1 MKKRYF
7 LQIVILLFFP
17 CSLFSQSFVYKGK
30 IVDAQT
36 GDPLPFVNILFGT
49 FNQGVTTDING
60 KFVVKS
66 PRKIDSLQCSFVG
79 YKSEVYRIN
88 DNTYNDNISIVLN
101 RKVFELK
108 EFVVL
113 PTENPVHRIIEAVIK
128 NRDKNNPLK
137 NSSFT
142 YTSYNKMVFTSSV
155 FQDTSAMRIAADT
168 TLQDSVS
175 KMKRRTV
182 DFFTNQHLFMMES
195 VNKRFFKAPSQNYE
209 KIIASKIS
217 GFKDP
222 LFSILITQVQ
232 SISFYEDMF
241 LLLDKKFVNPI
252 SNGSTSKYY
261 FEIQDT
267 TFRDKDTVFII
278 SYRPRKGTTFDGL
291 KGVLYINTNGYAIQ
305 NVIAEPAKKGGG
317 FNISIQQQYEQIN
330 NDKWFPVQLN
340 TNFYF
345 NAVVANGYKIIGN
358 GTSFIQDI
366 VLDSAIK
373 NSSFGNVEIDLDI
386 EDPSKND
393 EVLTK
398 YRREPL
404 SAQEAKTYIVID
416 SIGKKENFE
425 KFLNRAKTL
434 MTGKIPIKNLELDI
448 ANFIRF
454 NVYEGWRLELGLYTG
469 KSVSRYFT
477 FGGYYAYGF
486 ADMYSKYKLETVWN
500 INRTKNTTLSIAYK
514 DDISESGVTSMFYDT
529 KTLLD
534 GDYMR
539 RSFVTRFDRVEKFEL
554 AATHRF
560 FKYLTTRL
568 EFNVQTKT
576 PMYNV
581 EPELLPGESV
591 NVFSPKIH
599 LTESVLSLK
608 YAYKEKY
615 IKNGDWV
622 FSMGT
627 DYPIITAQFIHG
639 FNRLFNSELE
649 YNKIEAKISKSFQ
662 FKYSGKLSVQI
673 AGGLV
678 DRQVPLWGNFV
689 AKSCFND
696 ASLFCDNAFQS
707 IRINSFV
714 SDSYFAIFLKHNFE
728 KKFFKGSKFK
738 PEFSIHQNILY
749 GDLTHNS
756 YLVKYNYQAPR
767 SGYFETGLMVNK
779 LLDLKTIA
787 FGVGAFYNYGKYADS
802 NFKNNFTFLWNFSL
816 PIE

>member
-1 MKKRYF
+1 MKKCYS
-7 LQIVILLFFP
+7 LLVVLLFFFFG
-17 CSLFSQSFVYKGK
+17 SSFSQSFIYKGK
-30 IVDAQT
+30 IVDALT
-36 GDPLPFVNILFGT
+36 GDPLPFVNILFGA
-49 FNQGVTTDING
+49 FNQGVITDING
-60 KFVVKS
+60 KFVVRS

-79 YKSEVYRIN
+79 YKSTIYRIN
-88 DNTYNDNISIVLN
+88 NDYKNDNISILLN
-101 RKVFELK
+101 RKVFELN

-113 PTENPVHRIIEAVIK
+113 PTENPAHRIIETAVK
-128 NRDKNNPLK
+128 NRDRNNPLK

-142 YTSYNKMVFTSSV
+142 YSSYNKMVFTSNV
-155 FQDTSAMRIAADT
+155 FQDTSAIRVAADT
-168 TLQDSVS
+168 TLKDSVS
-175 KMKRRTV
+175 KMKRETV
-182 DFFTNQHLFMMES
+182 NFFTKQHLFMMES
-195 VNKRFFKAPSQNYE
+195 VNKRFFKAPAQNYE

-252 SNGSTSKYY
+252 SNGSTSRYY

-267 TFRDKDTVFII
+267 TYREKDTVFII
-278 SYRPRKGTTFDGL
+278 SYRPRKGSTFDGL
-291 KGVLYINTNGYAIQ
+291 KGVLYINSNGYAIQ

-317 FNISIQQQYEQIN
+317 FNISIQQQYELIN
-330 NDKWFPVQLN
+330 NEKWFPVQLN
-340 TNFYF
+340 TNFFF
-345 NAVVANGYKIIGN
+345 NSVQAGGYKILGN

-366 VLDSAIK
+366 VLNDKIK
-373 NSSFGNVEIDLDI
+373 NSSFGDVEIDLDI
-386 EDPSKND
+386 DDPSKND
-393 EVLTK
+393 EILAN
-398 YRREPL
+398 YRRDSL
-404 SAQEAKTYIVID
+404 SSQELKTYAVID
-416 SIGKKENFE
+416 SIGKKENFD

-434 MTGKIPIKNLELDI
+434 MTGKIPLKNLELDI
-448 ANFIRF
+448 SNFIRF

-469 KSVSRYFT
+469 RSISRYFT
-477 FGGYYAYGF
+477 FGGYFAYGF
-486 ADMYSKYKLETVWN
+486 ADVYTKYKIETVWN
-500 INRTKNTTLSIAYK
+500 INRAKNTTVSIAYK
-514 DDISESGVTSMFYDT
+514 DDISESGVTTMYYDP

-539 RSFVTRFDRVEKFEL
+539 RSFVTRFDRTEKFEL
-554 AATHRF
+554 ATTHRF

-576 PMYNV
+576 PMYYV
-581 EPELLPGESV
+581 EHLPLPEESV
-591 NVFSPKIH
+591 DAFNPKIRIA
-599 LTESVLSLK
+599 ESVLSLK

-627 DYPIITAQFIHG
+627 DYPIVTAQFTHG

-662 FKYSGKLSVQI
+662 TKYSGKLSVQI
-673 AGGLV
+673 AGGIV

-707 IRINSFV
+707 IKINSFV
-714 SDSYFAIFLKHNFE
+714 SDSYFAIFLKHNLG
-728 KKFFKGSKFK
+728 KKFFRGGNFK

-756 YLVKYNYQAPR
+756 YLMKYNYQTPR
-767 SGYFETGLMVNK
+767 SGYFETGLVINK

-787 FGVGAFYNYGKYADS
+787 LGAGVFCNYGKYADI

-816 PIE
+816 PID

>member
-7 LQIVILLFFP
+7 LQIVLLFFS
-17 CSLFSQSFVYKGK
+17 CNLFSQSFVYKGK
-30 IVDAQT
+30 IIDAQT
-36 GDPLPFVNILFGT
+36 GDPLPFVNILFGA

-88 DNTYNDNISIVLN
+88 DDTYNDNISIVLN

-113 PTENPVHRIIEAVIK
+113 PTENPAHRIIEAVVK

-137 NSSFT
+137 NSSFK

-155 FQDTSAMRIAADT
+155 FQDTSAMRVAADT

-175 KMKRRTV
+175 KTKRRTV

-195 VNKRFFKAPSQNYE
+195 VNKRFFKAPNQNYE

-305 NVIAEPAKKGGG
+305 NVISEPAKKGGG

-330 NDKWFPVQLN
+330 NNKWFPVQLN

-373 NSSFGNVEIDLDI
+373 NSSFGDVEIDLDI

-393 EVLTK
+393 EILTK

-404 SAQEAKTYIVID
+404 SAQETKTYIVID

-469 KSVSRYFT
+469 KSISRYFT

-500 INRTKNTTLSIAYK
+500 INRTKNTTLSVAYK

-539 RSFVTRFDRVEKFEL
+539 RSFVTRFDRTEKFEL

-568 EFNVQTKT
+568 EFNIQTKT

-581 EPELLPGESV
+581 DPKLIPGESV
-591 NVFSPKIH
+591 NIFNPKIH
-599 LTESVLSLK
+599 LTESVLSFK

-627 DYPIITAQFIHG
+627 DYPIVTAQFTHG
-639 FNRLFNSELE
+639 YNRLFKSELE

-714 SDSYFAIFLKHNFE
+714 SDSYFAIFIKHNFE

-749 GDLTHNS
+749 GDLTYNS
-756 YLVKYNYQAPR
+756 YLVQYNYQAPR
-767 SGYFETGLMVNK
+767 TGYFETGLVINK
-779 LLDLKTIA
+779 LVDLKTIA
-787 FGVGAFYNYGKYADS
+787 LGAGVFCNYGKYADI